1 MKDRRRPV
9 KDEVDITFDDINIGV
24 GTKQLDQ
31 ILHALKALSAQGAHL
46 MAQIDDVKAA
56 LAATKSTLGVIDA
69 KSDEILAEVKAGGA
83 NMDLTEVAQGAADNA
98 AAAEALRQKVQSID
112 DALDGVAST

>member
-24 GTKQLDQ
+24 DREQLAHIFHLLRD
-31 ILHALKALSAQGAHL
+31 LKSQGAHL